1 MCAKSLLL
9 LYFHVLFLKLVNSTL
24 AHFVQIK
31 FAYDFSACM
40 IQNFCCVVS
49 DIYTHIFRQGEGP
62 GDSPPPSESGHQ
74 FYSGPGWTLLS
85 A

>member
-1 MCAKSLLL
+1 MCAKSLLLL

-49 DIYTHIFRQGEGP
+49 DIYTHMCRHGGQ
-62 GDSPPPSESGHQ
+62 SLLTLSLRVQ
-74 FYSGPGWTLLS
+74 LWTLPS